1 MALFAEAIL
10 FHSSTTKTLIDL
22 SRYEKRKLLSNMTT
36 NGHTRKQLL
45 HGIHVPTP
53 TFFEDTDE
61 QEIDYA
67 LQRKHHEFMINSGLA
82 GVVIAGSTGEAV
94 TLSTAEKVRLV
105 KETRKLA
112 EELNKPDVQLTLGIS
127 GQCTRDVVAEAK
139 AAAEAGADFALVITP
154 FYFGFGMTQD
164 SIVSFFQEVA
174 DKSPIPVLIYNWPGV
189 TNGIEIN
196 SDIVDIL
203 GQHPNIVGIKFTC
216 GGIAKVARVADRFK
230 PTEFAA
236 LAGQSDWLIAALAV
250 GGVGAITGM
259 ANFYPRLCMQL
270 QDLFRAG
277 KIDEA
282 RILQGNVATAEW
294 ALAKGG
300 INGMKWAI
308 TEVLGYPPAS
318 TKPRRPYGDYTGH
331 EKGKWTLDRLGA
343 LKSMEEKLTKG
354 QTLG

>member
-1 MALFAEAIL
+1 
-10 FHSSTTKTLIDL
+10 
-22 SRYEKRKLLSNMTT
+22 MTT
-36 NGHTRKQLL
+36 NGHSRKQLL
-45 HGIHVPTP
+45 PGIHVPTP
-53 TFFEDTDE
+53 TFFQDTDE
-61 QEIDYA
+61 QEVDYP
-67 LQRKHHEFMINSGLA
+67 LQRRHHRFMIESGLA

-94 TLSTAEKVRLV
+94 TLSKEEKVRLV
-105 KETRKLA
+105 IETRELA
-112 EELNKPDVQLTLGIS
+112 EELGRPDVQITLGIS

-139 AAAEAGADFALVITP
+139 AAAKAGADFVLAITP

-164 SIVSFFQEVA
+164 SIVSFFKEVA
-174 DKSPIPVLIYNWPGV
+174 DKSPVPVIIYNWPGV

-203 GQHPNIVGIKFTC
+203 GQHPNIAAIKFTC

-250 GGVGAITGM
+250 GGAGAITGM
-259 ANFYPRLCMQL
+259 ANFYPKVCLEL

-282 RILQGNVATAEW
+282 RVLQGNVATAEW

-308 TEVLGYPPAS
+308 TELLGYPPAS
-318 TKPRRPYGDYTGH
+318 AKPRRPYGDYTGN
-331 EKGKWTLDRLGA
+331 EKGAWTLERLGA
-343 LKSMEEKLTKG
+343 LKTLEEKLTKG
-354 QTLG
+354 QTLS